1 MNDEAGPRILIVEDH
16 ELLGQTVAL
25 TLRSDGMVVEQAPDL
40 DADAVLAL
48 ADDFGPDI
56 VLLDLQLGEPGHT
69 GLPLI
74 KPLAERG
81 ASVLVVT
88 GVTDPRRLGECLE
101 AGAVGVL
108 GKDKPFERLVEAVH
122 NITEMRDVMSRDE
135 RSDLLGAMRR
145 DRADEERRWSAFR
158 RLTPREQA
166 VLAGLMA
173 GKSAETMAAE
183 WVVSLATVRSQIRSV
198 LTKLGVNSQ
207 LGAVAMARQVGWT
220 GPEE

>member
-1 MNDEAGPRILIVEDH
+1 MTGPRILIVEDH
-16 ELLGQTVAL
+16 ELLGQSVAL
-25 TLRSDGMVVEQAPDL
+25 TLRSDGMVVQQARDL
-40 DADAVLAL
+40 AEEAVLAT
-48 ADDFGPDI
+48 ADEFRPDI

-69 GLPLI
+69 ALPLI
-74 KPLAERG
+74 KPLADRG

-108 GKDKPFERLVEAVH
+108 GKDKPFERLVQAVH
-122 NITEMRDVMSRDE
+122 DITEMREVMSPGE
-135 RSDLLGAMRR
+135 RTDLLAAMRR
-145 DRADEERRWSAFR
+145 DRTEEERRWKAFR

-173 GKSAETMAAE
+173 GKSAETMAAD

-207 LGAVAMARQVGWT
+207 LGAVAMARQAGWS
-220 GPEE
+220 GPED